1 VALGPPRRAAPLGI
15 PLVIAVLAGFSPD
28 GRPDRAALTRAHDAW
43 LGESG
48 ADLLVVEPDDPRAAL
63 AGLRLEVAEA
73 EAAVA
78 PGGLARAAAIL
89 AASAASSV
97 EPAGFWRG
105 GSRIPEPYA
114 TVWEFEEVAA
124 KTPGPPAPLP
134 PGSPA
139 APVALRRAAG
149 GDGSRLST
157 EAWTVHS
164 FAFRRGHARPEV
176 AALVPP
182 GSARVLE
189 IGCGEGALG
198 AGLER
203 AGARVTGV
211 EPDAG
216 AARVA
221 ASRLSRVVPRGL
233 NEAWD
238 EIGNGWD
245 AVVAAD
251 VLEHL
256 DDPLGALRRLRERC
270 RPGAALVVSL
280 PNASHAA
287 VLGGALKGRWDLALE
302 GVVADDHRT
311 WAGGPGWRRLL
322 AACGWRVEAA
332 RPVTHMSPRVEP
344 WVRVLEEAG
353 LPEAETTA
361 IQWLFVARAATPE
374 GSLELGGRDAA
385 YAALAEDPV
394 GAARGAAA
402 ASGEASW
409 TLPNAVSG
417 AALEALL
424 MGDVAL
430 GEARTALSCGFTAAG
445 LARRFRGSGLGAAV
459 TGLGSEALP
468 PRVAAA
474 LEAARRAGLRA
485 DAEAVSSRRLGLNVR
500 VEAR

>member
-1 VALGPPRRAAPLGI
+1 
-15 PLVIAVLAGFSPD
+15 VIAVLVGPSWD
-28 GRPDRAALTRAHDAW
+28 GGPDRAAFTRSRDGW

-48 ADLLVVEPDDPRAAL
+48 PDLLVVEPEDPRAAS
-63 AGLRLEVAEA
+63 AGLRLDVAEA
-73 EAAVA
+73 EASVA

-89 AASAASSV
+89 AASDASSV
-97 EPAGFWRG
+97 EPAGFWSG
-105 GSRIPEPYA
+105 GSRAPEPYA

-124 KTPGPPAPLP
+124 TAPGPPAPRP
-134 PGSPA
+134 PASPA
-139 APVALRRAAG
+139 PPVVLCRAG

-221 ASRLSRVVPRGL
+221 AGRLSRVVPRGL
-233 NEAWD
+233 DEAWD
-238 EIGNGWD
+238 EIGDGWD

-256 DDPLGALRRLRERC
+256 DDPLGALSRLRERC
-270 RPGAALVVSL
+270 RPGTALVTSL
-280 PNASHAA
+280 PNAAHAA
-287 VLGGALKGRWDLALE
+287 VLGGALMGRWDLALE

-332 RPVTHMSPRVEP
+332 RPVTHVSPRVEP
-344 WVRVLEEAG
+344 WVRVLAEAG
-353 LPEAETTA
+353 LPGAETTA

-374 GSLELGGRDAA
+374 GSLELGKPVPA
-385 YAALAEDPV
+385 YAALVEDPV
-394 GAARGAAA
+394 GAARAAA
-402 ASGEASW
+402 EASRETSW

-417 AALEALL
+417 IALEALL
-424 MGDVAL
+424 AGDVAR
-430 GEARTALSCGFTAAG
+430 GEARAALSCGFTAAG

-468 PRVAAA
+468 HRVVLA
-474 LEAARRAGLRA
+474 LEAANRAGLRTDA
-485 DAEAVSSRRLGLNVR
+485 DAVSSSRLGLKVR

>member
-1 VALGPPRRAAPLGI
+1 MVE
-15 PLVIAVLAGFSPD
+15 AG
-28 GRPDRAALTRAHDAW
+28 
-43 LGESG
+43 
-48 ADLLVVEPDDPRAAL
+48 DPRAAS
-63 AGLRLEVAEA
+63 AELRLDVGEA
-73 EAAVA
+73 ELSVA

-89 AASAASSV
+89 AAGNASSV

-124 KTPGPPAPLP
+124 KSPGPPAPLP
-134 PGSPA
+134 PAAPA
-139 APVALRRAAG
+139 APVALRRAG

-157 EAWTVHS
+157 SAWTIHS
-164 FAFRRGHARPEV
+164 FASRRGHARPEV
-176 AALVPP
+176 VALVPP
-182 GSARVLE
+182 GSGRVLE

-198 AGLER
+198 AELER

-211 EPDAG
+211 EPDAD

-221 ASRLSRVVPRGL
+221 ASRISHVVARGL
-233 NEAWD
+233 DEAWD
-238 EIGNGWD
+238 EIGDGWD

-270 RPGAALVVSL
+270 RPGTALVVSV

-322 AACGWRVEAA
+322 AAGGWHVETA
-332 RPVTHMSPRVEP
+332 RPVTYVSPRVEP
-344 WVRVLEEAG
+344 WVRVLGEAG

-361 IQWLFVARAATPE
+361 IQWLFVARAAAP
-374 GSLELGGRDAA
+374 GRSLEFGDRGVAC
-385 YAALAEDPV
+385 AALIEDPV
-394 GAARGAAA
+394 RAARLAAA

-417 AALEALL
+417 AALEALFA
-424 MGDVAL
+424 GDVAL
-430 GEARTALSCGFTAAG
+430 GEARAALSCGFTAAG
-445 LARRFRGSGLGAAV
+445 LTRRFRGSGLGAAV
-459 TGLGSEALP
+459 SFLGREALP

-474 LEAARRAGLRA
+474 LEAAGRAGLGT
-485 DAEAVSSRRLGLNVR
+485 DAEAVASSRLGLEVR

>member
-1 VALGPPRRAAPLGI
+1 M
-15 PLVIAVLAGFSPD
+15 IAVLAGPAPD
-28 GRPDRAALTRAHDAW
+28 GRADRAAFTRSHDAW
-43 LGESG
+43 RGESG
-48 ADLLVVEPDDPRAAL
+48 PDLLVVEPDDPRAPS
-63 AGLRLEVAEA
+63 AGLRLDVAEA
-73 EAAVA
+73 EASVA

-89 AASAASSV
+89 LASDASSV

-105 GSRIPEPYA
+105 SPRTPEPYA

-124 KTPGPPAPLP
+124 RTPGPPSSLP
-134 PGSPA
+134 SDSPA
-139 APVALRRAAG
+139 APVALRRAEG

-182 GSARVLE
+182 GSARILE

-198 AGLER
+198 AVLER

-233 NEAWD
+233 DEAWD
-238 EIGNGWD
+238 EIGEGWD

-251 VLEHL
+251 VLEHF

-270 RPGAALVVSL
+270 RPGTALVTSL

-287 VLGGALKGRWDLALE
+287 VLGGALMGRWDLALE

-322 AACGWRVEAA
+322 AACGWRVETA
-332 RPVTHMSPRVEP
+332 RPVTHVSRRLEP
-344 WVRVLEEAG
+344 WVRALAEAG
-353 LPEAETTA
+353 LPEAETSA
-361 IQWLFVARAATPE
+361 IQWLFLARADAPE
-374 GSLELGGRDAA
+374 GSLELGRSNVAF
-385 YAALAEDPV
+385 AALVEDPV
-394 GAARGAAA
+394 GAARAAA
-402 ASGEASW
+402 TAAGDASW

-417 AALEALL
+417 AALEALFR
-424 MGDVAL
+424 GDVVL
-430 GEARTALSCGFTAAG
+430 GEARAALSCGFTAAA
-445 LARRFRGSGLGAAV
+445 LARRFRGSGLAAAV
-459 TGLGSEALP
+459 TGLGRDARP
-468 PRVAAA
+468 PRVAHA
-474 LEAARRAGLRA
+474 LEAADRAGLRT
-485 DAEAVSSRRLGLNVR
+485 DAEAVSSSRLGLMVR

>member
-1 VALGPPRRAAPLGI
+1 M
-15 PLVIAVLAGFSPD
+15 IAVLAGLSAD
-28 GRPDRAALTRAHDAW
+28 GRPDRAAVTRSRDAW

-48 ADLLVVEPDDPRAAL
+48 PDLLVVEAGDPRAAS
-63 AGLRLEVAEA
+63 AGLRLDVAEA
-73 EAAVA
+73 ELSVA

-89 AASAASSV
+89 AASHAASV
-97 EPAGFWRG
+97 EPAGFWPG
-105 GSRIPEPYA
+105 GSRAPEPYA

-124 KTPGPPAPLP
+124 KEPGPPSPRTPA
-134 PGSPA
+134 SPA

-164 FAFRRGHARPEV
+164 FASRRGHARPEV

-189 IGCGEGALG
+189 IGCAEGALG
-198 AGLER
+198 AELER

-216 AARVA
+216 AARIA
-221 ASRLSRVVPRGL
+221 ASRLSRVVARGL
-233 NEAWD
+233 DDAWD
-238 EIGNGWD
+238 EIGDGWD

-256 DDPLGALRRLRERC
+256 DDPLGALNRLRERC

-287 VLGGALKGRWDLALE
+287 VLGGALMGRWDLALE

-311 WAGGPGWRRLL
+311 WAGGAGWRRLL

-332 RPVTHMSPRVEP
+332 RPVTHVSPCVEP
-344 WVRVLEEAG
+344 WVRVLAEAG
-353 LPEAETTA
+353 LREAETTA
-361 IQWLFVARAATPE
+361 IQWLFVARAGTPE
-374 GSLELGGRDAA
+374 GSLEIGRSGGAF
-385 YAALAEDPV
+385 AALVEDPV
-394 GAARGAAA
+394 GEARAAAA

-417 AALEALL
+417 AALEALFS
-424 MGDVAL
+424 GDVAP
-430 GEARTALSCGFTAAG
+430 GEARAALSCGFTAAG
-445 LARRFRGSGLGAAV
+445 LARRFRGSGLGATV

-468 PRVAAA
+468 PRVASA
-474 LEAARRAGLRA
+474 LEAARRAGLPA
-485 DAEAVSSRRLGLNVR
+485 DAEAVSSSRLGLRVR